1 MVNSAST
8 ELQIGISFDLKTIRI
23 IWDQILKAEISYFQI
38 SNISAA
44 KKQEWHEINKDDTKH
59 AILSIW
65 GFNTNFKVGLE

>member
-23 IWDQILKAEISYFQI
+23 FWDQILPAEIPYFHI
-38 SNISAA
+38 SNIPAT
-44 KKQEWHEINKDDTKH
+44 KNHEWHEINKDDIKH

-65 GFNTNFKVGLE
+65 GPNTYFEVSLE